1 MTSDKNNDRDTD
13 SLAPLKAQGFT
24 PAEGGSE
31 APLSAALFEPLDSR
45 NVTGPKRQYWP
56 MIAAGTAAIVI
67 ISMLFFLLTARS
79 VAIEIAVIGSSKIDI
94 QGINLPLGSRYLMR
108 PGEYTVSITAD
119 GYLPYNGQI
128 IVTDA
133 DNQRFDIA
141 PQILPGDVSINSQPS
156 GATVFVNDVAVG
168 ITPLTGQMIDAGEQ
182 QLTLQLS
189 RYQPVTQTIDITGR
203 SIRQSVDVVMPPDWA
218 VITVITQPYNAA
230 LLLNDEAVDLRFVS
244 TDLSPEPSIGQQR
257 IEILSG
263 ETELTIGAPGFVST
277 KRSLTVVAGYNQD
290 LGTIKLIPAD
300 GILTL
305 DSQPGGAN
313 VTVDGKFLGRTPL
326 TLSLSPDREHL
337 VQLAKPGYRRK
348 SQRINLAQG
357 ISESL
362 SLSLSPELGDV
373 AFNITPADA
382 QLVVNG
388 EVVGI
393 GSQQLALP
401 AFEHRIE
408 VRKSGYASQRSRVQ
422 PRPGLEQVI
431 DIALLTE
438 SEARKASMTP
448 EITNALGQTLVLI
461 DPSAEPINEFEMGA
475 SRREPGRRANEVLHA
490 VRLERA
496 YYLASTETSNAQFRQ
511 FLSTHNSG
519 QIEGNSLNREH
530 QPVAQVSWQ
539 QAATFCN
546 WLSLKEGLPVFYREN
561 QGIVVGYNPS
571 STGYRLPTEAEWAY
585 ASRVD
590 GKTFYRFAWGDEF
603 PPSKPVTNVADN
615 TSAFVTG
622 RILNGYSDGHIVS
635 APVASFPANHRG
647 LFDIGGNVAEWVH
660 DVYQIPS
667 ANAQVEVDPLGP
679 QSGDNYTVRGA
690 SWGLSR
696 LSELRLTYRDYG
708 QRGRDDLGFRIARYA
723 E

>member
-1 MTSDKNNDRDTD
+1 
-13 SLAPLKAQGFT
+13 
-24 PAEGGSE
+24 
-31 APLSAALFEPLDSR
+31 
-45 NVTGPKRQYWP
+45 
-56 MIAAGTAAIVI
+56 MIAAG
-67 ISMLFFLLTARS
+67 
-79 VAIEIAVIGSSKIDI
+79 
-94 QGINLPLGSRYLMR
+94 
-108 PGEYTVSITAD
+108 
-119 GYLPYNGQI
+119 
-128 IVTDA
+128 
-133 DNQRFDIA
+133 
-141 PQILPGDVSINSQPS
+141 
-156 GATVFVNDVAVG
+156 
-168 ITPLTGQMIDAGEQ
+168 EQ
-182 QLTLQLS
+182 QVSLQLS
-189 RYQPVTQTIDITGR
+189 RYQPVTSTIDITGR
-203 SIRQSVDVVMPPDWA
+203 GVSQSVDIVMPPDWA
-218 VITVITQPYNAA
+218 VISWVTQPAA
-230 LLLNDEAVDLRFVS
+230 TQLLINDEPVDPRFLNS
-244 TDLSPEPSIGQQR
+244 GLSPEPPLGQQTV
-257 IEILSG
+257 EILSG
-263 ETELTIGAPGFVST
+263 EIELTISAPGFVPAQH
-277 KRSLTVVAGYNQD
+277 SLAVVAGIDQD
-290 LGTIKLIPAD
+290 LGAIKLMPAD
-300 GILTL
+300 GIFVL

-313 VTVDGKFLGRTPL
+313 VTLDGKFLGRTPL
-326 TLSLSPDREHL
+326 TMSLSPGSDHL

-357 ISESL
+357 VSESL
-362 SLSLSPELGDV
+362 TLSLSPELGEV
-373 AFNITPADA
+373 TFNISPADA
-382 QLVVNG
+382 QLLING
-388 EVVGI
+388 EIAGN

-408 VRKSGYASQRSRVQ
+408 VRSAGYASQRSRIQ

-431 DIALLTE
+431 DITLLTE
-438 SEARKASMTP
+438 AEARKASLTP
-448 EITNALGQTLVLI
+448 EITTALGQTLILI

-511 FLSTHNSG
+511 FLSSHNSG

-530 QPVAQVSWQ
+530 QPAAQVSWQ
-539 QAATFCN
+539 QAARFCN
-546 WLSLKEGLPVFYREN
+546 WLSAKEDLPAFYREN

-571 STGYRLPTEAEWAY
+571 SIGYRLPTEAEWAY

-590 GKTFYRFAWGDEF
+590 GKTLRRFAWGDEF

-635 APVASFPANHRG
+635 APLASFPENHRG
-647 LFDIGGNVAEWVH
+647 LFDMGGNVAEWIH

-679 QSGDNYTVRGA
+679 QSGDNYTIRGA

-696 LSELRLTYRDYG
+696 LSELRLSYRDYG